1 MSELESKNGLWVAL
15 ESGGFSV
22 DPSASGALYNHL
34 PAEEIGELVEGP
46 ELVETNLQ
54 LTDAFGRTRRIV
66 GANFWELDVKFPLVG
81 FNVSQGD
88 GSAPPADDWFDL
100 IATHVWGAPVLES
113 GEGLGVG
120 STTSALVLDPPGTG
134 GLQSLHPIY
143 EAGLPTAAPRLQWA
157 RSTSAS
163 ATAPTIDPTLAA
175 APTTA
180 AIRYATKTWVP
191 TDPGGNTLAL
201 VHRKGDTFKTLL
213 GGRITNLE
221 IPETGIGK
229 ALYLNAKIRGDRVVV
244 ESKGSLPPPV
254 LMPQPEILSLLS
266 PVNFNNTFIETAS
279 IGVKF
284 GLKTSEREATASAT
298 GRVQHDVIGG
308 EAMVTIKPVYTAAT
322 NAFQENGTR
331 APLLLQFGAGL
342 LAGGRL
348 NGLAFHAAEAQ
359 AVKRDVVAAKGIRRN
374 QVQFAINNMGVISGS
389 TRARYYQVVRC

>member
-1 MSELESKNGLWVAL
+1 MSELETKNGLWLAL

-22 DPSASGALYNHL
+22 DPSANGSLYSFV
-34 PAEEIGELVEGP
+34 PAEEIGELEEGP

-66 GANFWELDVKFPLVG
+66 GASSWALDIKVPLVG
-81 FNVSQGD
+81 FGTSQGD
-88 GSAPPADDWFDL
+88 GSAPPADDWADL
-100 IATHVWGAPVLES
+100 LATHIWGAPVLES

-120 STTSALVLDPPGTG
+120 STTTALVLDAPGTG
-134 GLQSLHPIY
+134 GLQSLHPIF
-143 EAGLPTAAPRLQWA
+143 EAGLPSAAPRLQWC

-163 ATAPTIDPTLAA
+163 ATVPTVDPTLAA

-180 AIRYATKTWVP
+180 AVRYATKTWVP

-213 GGRITNLE
+213 GGRVTDLE
-221 IPETGIGK
+221 IPETGVGK
-229 ALYLNAKIRGDRVVV
+229 ALYLNAKLRGDRVVV
-244 ESKGSLPPPV
+244 ESKGSLPAPV
-254 LMPQPEILSLLS
+254 VMAQPEILSLLS

-279 IGVKF
+279 IAVKF
-284 GLKTSEREATASAT
+284 GLKTAEREATASPT

-308 EAMVTIKPVYTAAT
+308 EAMVTIKPVYTST
-322 NAFQENGTR
+322 INAFQENGTR
-331 APLLLQFGAGL
+331 APLLLQLGAGL

-348 NGLAFHAAEAQ
+348 NGWAFHAAEAQ
-359 AVKRDVVAAKGIRRN
+359 VVKRDVAAAKGLRRN

-389 TRARYYQVVRC
+389 TRARYYQMVRC